1 MNVKL
6 VRLFG
11 WFGVFTP
18 VLGFS
23 MIFLAISTAPWFSWQ
38 GNALSDLGVEGLT
51 AAIFN
56 GGLVMT
62 GSVMAV
68 FSLSVY
74 EFGKEDRLGKAG
86 FALLLLACIL
96 LMGIGVYPETAG
108 RIHLQVSVAFFVTL
122 PVAIIVNSVYLMR
135 RGNRELGALG
145 IAAGA
150 VAIAIWTLPWDGVAI
165 PEAVSAASA
174 GVWSTA
180 TGFWLARYVEE
191 YRIDDL
197 TE

>member
-1 MNVKL
+1 LNPRRDLDEIVNTKL

-11 WFGVFTP
+11 WFGIVTP
-18 VLGFS
+18 VLGFT

-74 EFGKEDRLGKAG
+74 EFGKEDRLGKVG
-86 FALLLLACIL
+86 FVLLLLACIL
-96 LMGIGVYPETAG
+96 LLGIGVFPETAG
-108 RIHLQVSVAFFVTL
+108 DIQD
-122 PVAIIVNSVYLMR
+122 
-135 RGNRELGALG
+135 
-145 IAAGA
+145 AGA
-150 VAIAIWTLPWDGVAI
+150 TESGAPWASLRGRWPSRSGPFPGMGSRFPRRSRPRRRVSGQRPRGLGWPGTLKNTK
-165 PEAVSAASA
+165 SMTSQC
-174 GVWSTA
+174 
-180 TGFWLARYVEE
+180 R
-191 YRIDDL
+191 
-197 TE
+197 